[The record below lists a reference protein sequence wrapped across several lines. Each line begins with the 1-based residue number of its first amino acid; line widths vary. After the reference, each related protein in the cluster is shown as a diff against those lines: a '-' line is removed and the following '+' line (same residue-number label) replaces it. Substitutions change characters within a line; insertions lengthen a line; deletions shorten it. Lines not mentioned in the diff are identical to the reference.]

1 MAPATLPELSRAL
14 QRMSSSRACGD
25 GGITVQ
31 MLRLTFPVIGP
42 HLLHLVNKSIVSGE
56 LPRDW
61 KLAVVT
67 PLFKSGSVSEPSN
80 YRPVSILPVI
90 SKLPE
95 RIMCTQLMSYLLSHH
110 VLTHHQHGFRPGH
123 STGAAMLDVVEHL
136 TDNIANKLITSLTT
150 ADTSKAFDSVEHC
163 RLLEKL
169 GWYGVDQHWFDNW
182 MRGRRQRVGRDI
194 TPDRPITH
202 GVVQGSVLG
211 PVLFL
216 IFINALPVYVD
227 DEETKIVIYANDV
240 QFLHSGDP
248 SNIIEMQNRVE
259 NTLVRAQSWFNQN
272 RLKINPTKTDIIV
285 VLSRQRRDEIT
296 MKINFEGASITNSET
311 SKILGIALDQNLSWK
326 AHVSAV
332 IHQQ

>member
-1 MAPATLPELSRAL
+1 M
-14 QRMSSSRACGD
+14 
-25 GGITVQ
+25 
-31 MLRLTFPVIGP
+31 
-42 HLLHLVNKSIVSGE
+42 NKSIVSGE

-90 SKLPE
+90 SKLTE
-95 RIMCTQLMSYLLSHH
+95 RIACTQLMSYLLSHN

-123 STGAAMLDVVEHL
+123 STETAMLDVVERL
-136 TDNIANKLITSLTT
+136 TDNIDNKLITSLTT

-216 IFINALPVYVD
+216 IFINYLPVYVD
-227 DEETKIVIYANDV
+227 DEETKIVIYADDV

-248 SNIIEMQNRVE
+248 SNIIELQNRVE

-285 VLSRQRRDEIT
+285 VRSRQRRDEIK
-296 MKINFEGASITNSET
+296 MKINFGGASITNSET
-311 SKILGIALDQNLSWK
+311 SKIIGIVLDQNLTWK

-332 IHQQ
+332 I